1 MDSCASLRFRLLNR
15 RQNVRVGAA
24 AADVAAHPFADLI
37 VAVRVIFFYQRD
49 RGTDLARRA
58 IAALKSVVFD
68 KSSLSWIP
76 LFAVGQSFNGRDL
89 AALVHDREVKT
100 GVPPPA
106 LDQNRAGAA
115 LAVIAS
121 LFRASQMQPF

>member
-15 RQNVRVGAA
+15 RQNARVGAA

-68 KSSLSWIP
+68 KSSLHWMQ
-76 LFAVGQSFNGRDL
+76 LFAVRQSFNRRDL
-89 AALVHDREVKT
+89 VALVHDREGKSR
-100 GVPPPA
+100 GHPPA
-106 LDQNRAGAA
+106 IDQNRAGAA
-115 LAVIAS
+115 LAVIA
-121 LFRASQMQPF
+121 